1 MPPQLNAVTS
11 PGPGR
16 GPGYVWVAGVSGTLQ
31 SHSAAASQ
39 TPQKMG
45 LQACLGMC
53 VNAILLLTENSDR
66 EERHHFT
73 SVKTM
78 WPSVFVVAF
87 MCGTDRSWHML

>member
-1 MPPQLNAVTS
+1 
-11 PGPGR
+11 
-16 GPGYVWVAGVSGTLQ
+16 
-31 SHSAAASQ
+31 
-39 TPQKMG
+39 MG

-66 EERHHFT
+66 EEPHHFT

-87 MCGTDRSWHML
+87 MCGTDRRAGTCCEGGAGGG